1 MAQHPQQ
8 HSERSQFALL
18 KSRRFLP
25 FFLTQFS
32 GALNDNLFKNA
43 LLVLLVSGGLAS
55 TRVDTNTLV
64 NLAAGLFILP
74 FFLFSALA
82 GQLADKYEKSAII
95 RKVKLAEI
103 VIMLVACAALWW
115 QLPWLLLAVLFAM
128 GAQSAFF
135 GPVKYAIIPQ
145 HLDETEL
152 VGGNAQVESGT
163 FVAILLGTIGGSLL
177 GGLAEPRVLIG
188 GTVIGVALLGWLC
201 SRAIPCAESTA
212 PQLKI
217 DWNVAR
223 ESWALMKMAG
233 ERKDVLLSI
242 LGISWFWLIGAS
254 YLTQIP
260 NFVVSV
266 LHGEAQLIALVLSA
280 FIVGVAGGSLLC
292 ERLSGHKVEL
302 GLVPFGSLGLSIF
315 GIDLF
320 FAAQGYQFATTE
332 ELVGPLSFVLRAGG
346 VRVLADLAL
355 IGMFGSFYIVPLYAL
370 VQLRTAPQKRARV
383 IASNNIM
390 NALFMVLASIFGI
403 LFLGVAGFSIPEF
416 YLVIALMN
424 IAVAAFIYA
433 QVPEFAAR
441 FLVWLLTHTLYRVR
455 HEGLENIPEKG
466 AAVIVC
472 NHVSYVDALLI
483 GGAVRRPIRFIM
495 YKPIFDIPVLNF
507 IFRVGG
513 AIPICSRRED
523 EQVYNAALDSIAE
536 GLARGDL
543 LAIFPEGQ
551 LTRDG
556 EMNEFRAGIERIVQR
571 TPVPVVP
578 IALRGLWGS
587 LFSHGSPGAFRNPLR
602 RFRSRVTVTAGAPL
616 EPRQVSAA
624 RLYAAVLALRGAAK

>member
-1 MAQHPQQ
+1 VEQHPPQN
-8 HSERSQFALL
+8 SERSQFALL

-43 LLVLLVSGGLAS
+43 LLVLLVSGGLAVGH
-55 TRVDTNTLV
+55 VDTNTLV

-82 GQLADKYEKSAII
+82 GQFADKYEKSAII

-163 FVAILLGTIGGSLL
+163 FIAILLGTIGGSML
-177 GGLAEPRVLIG
+177 GGLTDPRALIG

-201 SRAIPCAESTA
+201 SRAIPRAESKA
-212 PQLKI
+212 ARLKI

-223 ESWALMKMAG
+223 ESWALMKMAS

-266 LHGEAQLIALVLSA
+266 LHGESQLIALVLSA

-320 FAAQGYQFATTE
+320 FAAQAYQFVATE
-332 ELVGPLSFVLRAGG
+332 ELAGPLSFVLRAEG
-346 VRVLADLAL
+346 VRVLMDLAL

-370 VQLRTAPQKRARV
+370 IQLRTAPQKRARV

-390 NALFMVLASIFGI
+390 NALFMVLASVFGI
-403 LFLGVAGFSIPEF
+403 LFLGLAGFSIPEF
-416 YLVIALMN
+416 YLVIAVMN

-455 HEGLENIPEKG
+455 HAGLEHIPEKG
-466 AAVIVC
+466 GALIVS

-483 GGAVRRPIRFIM
+483 GGEVRRPIRFIM

-513 AIPICSRRED
+513 AIPICSRSED
-523 EQVYNAALDSIAE
+523 EQVYNAAMDSIAE
-536 GLARGDL
+536 SLARGDL

-556 EMNEFRAGIERIVQR
+556 EMSEFKAGIERIVQR

-587 LFSHGSPGAFRNPLR
+587 FFSHCRPGAFKNPLR
-602 RFRSRVTVTAGAPL
+602 RFRSRVTVVAGAPI
-616 EPRQVSAA
+616 EPEKVSAA
-624 RLYAAVLALRGAAK
+624 RLYDVVLALRGAAQ

>member
-1 MAQHPQQ
+1 MEQYPPQNP
-8 HSERSQFALL
+8 ERSQFALL
-18 KSRRFLP
+18 KSRRYLP

-43 LLVLLVSGGLAS
+43 LLVLLVSGGLAVGH
-55 TRVDTNTLV
+55 VDTNTLV

-82 GQLADKYEKSAII
+82 GQFADKYEKSAII

-115 QLPWLLLAVLFAM
+115 QLPGLLLAVLFAM

-163 FVAILLGTIGGSLL
+163 FIAILLGTIGGSML
-177 GGLAEPRVLIG
+177 GGLAESRALIG

-201 SRAIPCAESTA
+201 SRAIPRAEPKA
-212 PQLKI
+212 PELVI

-280 FIVGVAGGSLLC
+280 FIVGVAGGALLC

-320 FAAQGYQFATTE
+320 FAAQAYQFATSE
-332 ELVGPLSFVLRAGG
+332 ELVGPLSFVMRAEG
-346 VRVLADLAL
+346 VRVLLDLAL

-370 VQLRTAPQKRARV
+370 IQLRTAPEKRARV

-416 YLVIALMN
+416 YLVIAVMN

-441 FLVWLLTHTLYRVR
+441 FLVWLLTHTMYRVR
-455 HEGLENIPEKG
+455 HTGLEHIPEKG
-466 AAVIVC
+466 GALIAS

-483 GGAVRRPIRFIM
+483 GGEVRRPIRFIM

-513 AIPICSRRED
+513 AIPVCSRSED
-523 EQVYNAALDSIAE
+523 EQVYNAAMDSIAE

-556 EMNEFRAGIERIVQR
+556 EMNEFKTGIERIIQR

-587 LFSHGSPGAFRNPLR
+587 YFSHSGPGAVKNPLR
-602 RFRSRVTVTAGAPL
+602 RFRSRVVVAAGAPL
-616 EPRQVSAA
+616 EPEKVSAA
-624 RLYAAVLALRGAAK
+624 RLYATVLALRGAAQ

>member
-1 MAQHPQQ
+1 MAQHSQQ
-8 HSERSQFALL
+8 NSERSQFALL

-25 FFLTQFS
+25 FFLTQFC

-43 LLVLLVSGGLAS
+43 LLVLLVSGSLAIGN
-55 TRVDTNTLV
+55 VDTNTLV

-82 GQLADKYEKSAII
+82 GQCADKYEKSAIM

-103 VIMLVACAALWW
+103 VIMLVAGIALWW
-115 QLPWLLLAVLFAM
+115 QLPGLLLVVLFAM

-145 HLDETEL
+145 HLNESEL

-163 FVAILLGTIGGSLL
+163 FIAILLGTIGGSIL
-177 GGLAEPRVLIG
+177 GGLSDPRALIG
-188 GTVIGVALLGWLC
+188 ATVIAVALIGWLC
-201 SRAIPCAESTA
+201 STAIPRAEPKA

-217 DWNVAR
+217 DWNMAR

-320 FAAQGYQFATTE
+320 FAAESYQLATTGD
-332 ELVGPLSFVLRAGG
+332 LVGPLSFVLRAEG
-346 VRVLADLAL
+346 VRVLLDLAL
-355 IGMFGSFYIVPLYAL
+355 IGVFGSFYIVPLYAL

-403 LFLGVAGFSIPEF
+403 LFLGVAGFSIAQF

-455 HEGLENIPEKG
+455 HAGLEHIPEKG
-466 AAVIVC
+466 GALIAS

-483 GGAVRRPIRFIM
+483 GGEVRRPIRFIM

-507 IFRVGG
+507 IFRAGG
-513 AIPICSRRED
+513 AIPICSRNED
-523 EQVYNAALDSIAE
+523 EQAYNAAMDSIAA

-556 EMNEFRAGIERIVQR
+556 EMNEFKAGIERIVQR

-587 LFSHGSPGAFRNPLR
+587 IFSHSPGAVKNPLR
-602 RFRSRVTVTAGAPL
+602 RFRSKVTVVAGVPL
-616 EPRQVSAA
+616 EPEKVSAA
-624 RLYAAVLALRGAAK
+624 RLYEVVLALRGATK

>member
-1 MAQHPQQ
+1 
-8 HSERSQFALL
+8 
-18 KSRRFLP
+18 LP

-43 LLVLLVSGGLAS
+43 LLVLLVSGGLAVGH
-55 TRVDTNTLV
+55 VDTNTLV

-82 GQLADKYEKSAII
+82 GQFADKYEKSAII

-163 FVAILLGTIGGSLL
+163 FIAILLGTIGGSML
-177 GGLAEPRVLIG
+177 GGLTDPRALIG

-201 SRAIPCAESTA
+201 SRAIPRAESKA
-212 PQLKI
+212 ARLKI

-223 ESWALMKMAG
+223 ESWALMKMAS

-266 LHGEAQLIALVLSA
+266 LHGESQLIALVLSA

-320 FAAQGYQFATTE
+320 FAAQAYQFVATE
-332 ELVGPLSFVLRAGG
+332 ELAGPLSFVLRAEG
-346 VRVLADLAL
+346 VRVLMDLAL

-370 VQLRTAPQKRARV
+370 IQLRTAPQKRARV

-390 NALFMVLASIFGI
+390 NALFMVLASVFGI
-403 LFLGVAGFSIPEF
+403 LFLGLAGFSIPEF
-416 YLVIALMN
+416 YLVIAVMN

-455 HEGLENIPEKG
+455 HAGLEHIPEKG
-466 AAVIVC
+466 GALIVS

-483 GGAVRRPIRFIM
+483 GGEVRRPIRFIM

-513 AIPICSRRED
+513 AIPICSRSED
-523 EQVYNAALDSIAE
+523 EQVYNAAMDSIAE
-536 GLARGDL
+536 SLARGDL

-556 EMNEFRAGIERIVQR
+556 EMSEFKAGIERIVQR

-587 LFSHGSPGAFRNPLR
+587 FFSHCRPGAFKNPLR
-602 RFRSRVTVTAGAPL
+602 RFRSRVTVVAGAPI
-616 EPRQVSAA
+616 EPEKVSAA
-624 RLYAAVLALRGAAK
+624 RLYDVVLALRGAAQ

>member
-1 MAQHPQQ
+1 MEQHPPQN
-8 HSERSQFALL
+8 SERSQFALL

-43 LLVLLVSGGLAS
+43 LLVLLVSGGLAVGH
-55 TRVDTNTLV
+55 VDTNTLV

-82 GQLADKYEKSAII
+82 GQFADKYEKSAII

-163 FVAILLGTIGGSLL
+163 FIAILLGTIGGSML
-177 GGLAEPRVLIG
+177 GGLTDPRALIG

-201 SRAIPCAESTA
+201 SRAIPRAESKA
-212 PQLKI
+212 ARLKI

-223 ESWALMKMAG
+223 ESWALMKMAS

-266 LHGEAQLIALVLSA
+266 LHGESQLIALVLSA

-320 FAAQGYQFATTE
+320 FAAQAYQFVATE
-332 ELVGPLSFVLRAGG
+332 ELAGPLSFVLRAEG
-346 VRVLADLAL
+346 VRVLMDLAL

-370 VQLRTAPQKRARV
+370 IQLRTAPQKRARV

-390 NALFMVLASIFGI
+390 NALFMVLASVFGI
-403 LFLGVAGFSIPEF
+403 LFLGLAGFSIPEF
-416 YLVIALMN
+416 YLVIAVMN

-455 HEGLENIPEKG
+455 HAGLEHIPEKG
-466 AAVIVC
+466 GALIVS

-483 GGAVRRPIRFIM
+483 GGEVRRPIRFIM

-513 AIPICSRRED
+513 AIPICSRSED
-523 EQVYNAALDSIAE
+523 EQVYNAAMDSIAE
-536 GLARGDL
+536 SLARGDL

-556 EMNEFRAGIERIVQR
+556 EMSEFKAGIERIVQR

-587 LFSHGSPGAFRNPLR
+587 FFSHCRPGAFKNPLR
-602 RFRSRVTVTAGAPL
+602 RFRSRVTVVAGAPI
-616 EPRQVSAA
+616 EPEKVSAA
-624 RLYAAVLALRGAAK
+624 RLYDVVLALRGAAQ

>member
-1 MAQHPQQ
+1 M
-8 HSERSQFALL
+8 
-18 KSRRFLP
+18 P

-43 LLVLLVSGGLAS
+43 LLVLLVSGGLA
-55 TRVDTNTLV
+55 VGHVNTNTLV

-82 GQLADKYEKSAII
+82 GQCADKYEKSAII
-95 RKVKLAEI
+95 RKVKMAEI

-115 QLPWLLLAVLFAM
+115 QLPGLLLAVLFAM

-145 HLDETEL
+145 HLNESEL

-163 FVAILLGTIGGSLL
+163 FIAILLGTIGGSVL
-177 GGLAEPRVLIG
+177 GGLADPRALIG
-188 GTVIGVALLGWLC
+188 VTVIAVALLGWLC
-201 SRAIPCAESTA
+201 SRAIPRAEPKA

-320 FAAQGYQFATTE
+320 FAAQAYQLAVTE
-332 ELVGPLSFVLRAGG
+332 ELVGALAFALRAEG
-346 VRVLADLAL
+346 VRVLVDLAL

-370 VQLRTAPQKRARV
+370 IQLRTAPQKRARV

-390 NALFMVLASIFGI
+390 NALFMVLASVFGI
-403 LFLGVAGFSIPEF
+403 LFLGMADFSIPEF
-416 YLVIALMN
+416 YLVLALMN

-455 HEGLENIPEKG
+455 HTGLEYIPEKG
-466 AAVIVC
+466 GALIAS

-483 GGAVRRPIRFIM
+483 SGEVRRPIRFIM

-513 AIPICSRRED
+513 AIPICSRSED
-523 EQVYNAALDSIAE
+523 EQVYDAAMNSIAE

-551 LTRDG
+551 LTRNG
-556 EMNEFRAGIERIVQR
+556 EMHEFKAGIERIIQR

-587 LFSHGSPGAFRNPLR
+587 FFSHSGPGAFKNPLR
-602 RFRSRVTVTAGAPL
+602 RFRSRVTVAAGEPL
-616 EPRQVSAA
+616 EPENVNAA
-624 RLYAAVLALRGAAK
+624 RLYATVLALRGAEQ